1 MKATWKAGL
10 VIGAV
15 VLATLA
21 IGVVQTK
28 ADKDTPDLTGTW
40 TLDPAKS
47 DLPAGG
53 QLRRWGGGGGGGFGG
68 HGGGGHGSWQ
78 GRGGGGDNP
87 GDGGHGRG
95 GWGGGNGLRAGGGG
109 RLPRILHITQAS
121 TAILFADSAGAAFQ
135 EIQIGASPAP
145 NSGHEG
151 DGDQFRH
158 LSGHWASGT
167 LEVER
172 VSPRGGVMLQKYK
185 LEDHGKTL
193 EVRMERKGSGDGSSD
208 APQRAPREF
217 KMVYRRTA

>member
-1 MKATWKAGL
+1 MRATWKAGL
-10 VIGAV
+10 IIGAA

-53 QLRRWGGGGGGGFGG
+53 QLRRFGG
-68 HGGGGHGSWQ
+68 HGAGGGWG
-78 GRGGGGDNP
+78 GRGGGEGRGAWEGRGSGGDS
-87 GDGGHGRG
+87 RG
-95 GWGGGNGLRAGGGG
+95 GWGGSNGFRARGGG
-109 RLPRILHITQAS
+109 RLPRILHITQRPSAV
-121 TAILFADSAGAAFQ
+121 LFADSAGAAFQ
-135 EIQIGASPAP
+135 EIQIGGSPARG
-145 NSGHEG
+145 NGSESQN
-151 DGDQFRH
+151 DEVRH

-172 VSPRGGVMLQKYK
+172 VNPRGGMMLQKYK
-185 LEDHGKTL
+185 LEDHGRTL
-193 EVRMERKGSGDGSSD
+193 EVRMERKDSGDGSSD
-208 APQRAPREF
+208 APRRGPREF

>member
-10 VIGAV
+10 IIGAA

-53 QLRRWGGGGGGGFGG
+53 QLRRFDGRGGGEGRGGWGGSGGGGGD
-68 HGGGGHGSWQ
+68 S
-78 GRGGGGDNP
+78 
-87 GDGGHGRG
+87 RG
-95 GWGGGNGLRAGGGG
+95 GWGGGNGFRARGGG
-109 RLPRILHITQAS
+109 RLPRILHVTQHPN
-121 TAILFADSAGAAFQ
+121 AILFADSAGAAFQ
-135 EIQIGASPAP
+135 EIQIGGSPARG
-145 NSGHEG
+145 NGSESQN
-151 DGDQFRH
+151 DEVRH

-172 VSPRGGVMLQKYK
+172 VNPRGGLMLQKYK
-185 LEDHGKTL
+185 LEDHGRTL
-193 EVRMERKGSGDGSSD
+193 EVRIERKGSGDGSSD
-208 APQRAPREF
+208 APRRGPREF